1 MSKLDRKLFFDAVR
15 PSIFGGALSQLQVK
29 GTEAVLDSCERYGI
43 KRLEWTAYVL
53 ANTHHETAGTMQ
65 PIREYGGDSWLT
77 QMYDIR
83 GARPDKAK
91 ELGNINPGDG
101 VRYAGGGFTMLT
113 GRNNYKKQGD
123 KHNVDLVN
131 DPELVLIDYDLSADI
146 MVSGMLDG
154 DFTGK
159 KLADYD
165 LPDGGFDA
173 LGARRIV
180 NGYQK
185 PKIVNGVEIDKP
197 HARLIVATYEL
208 FLNAL
213 TVSYSRDKAV
223 EAGPSSPA
231 GTVGTSSPVGPHIP
245 VDQDGGID
253 WGVVERGMGEAIKSG
268 ENVGFDFAQVSAGK
282 ATAPNV
288 KIWIITT
295 SRSVTGRLLIR
306 ILVSRSIRREI
317 RCRDCWAGL
326 MVRKRIWG

>member
-123 KHNVDLVN
+123 KHNV
-131 DPELVLIDYDLSADI
+131 
-146 MVSGMLDG
+146 
-154 DFTGK
+154 
-159 KLADYD
+159 
-165 LPDGGFDA
+165 
-173 LGARRIV
+173 
-180 NGYQK
+180 
-185 PKIVNGVEIDKP
+185 
-197 HARLIVATYEL
+197 
-208 FLNAL
+208 
-213 TVSYSRDKAV
+213 
-223 EAGPSSPA
+223 
-231 GTVGTSSPVGPHIP
+231 
-245 VDQDGGID
+245 
-253 WGVVERGMGEAIKSG
+253 
-268 ENVGFDFAQVSAGK
+268 
-282 ATAPNV
+282 
-288 KIWIITT
+288 
-295 SRSVTGRLLIR
+295 
-306 ILVSRSIRREI
+306 
-317 RCRDCWAGL
+317 GL
-326 MVRKRIWG
+326 